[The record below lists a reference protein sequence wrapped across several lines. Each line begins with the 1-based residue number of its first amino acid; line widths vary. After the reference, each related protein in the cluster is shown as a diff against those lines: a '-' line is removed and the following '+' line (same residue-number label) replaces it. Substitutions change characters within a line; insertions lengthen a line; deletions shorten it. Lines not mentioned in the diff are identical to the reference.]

1 MQGGQQDS
9 SAAHI
14 AGNQGPH
21 TTVPLPASP
30 LLQEDPVHCQCCVHG
45 DYYSQCTH
53 HYHPRF
59 MCTTKQSMQTIF
71 SYKISWSG
79 WFRMFVQL
87 EHWKSAREML
97 DAAVWNHDGYS
108 GCTTWKLVDTMVSR
122 CFQTVCAV
130 VPKVTTVLPV
140 LLGSSTHW
148 LLTKQFTHV
157 TAISRMASLQGRI
170 EWQSFR
176 TRLPYG
182 YGGCTAWKLVG
193 VIVSRCLCV
202 FFFWVTMVLP
212 LLSKPSTHWL
222 LTEHFTRVTAI
233 SRMACL

>member
-1 MQGGQQDS
+1 MCFTKLVATLLSIAVVGVCRLCESSCPIVRSDEDAVGSPMQGSQQDS
-9 SAAHI
+9 AATHI

-21 TTVPLPASP
+21 TTVPISALP
-30 LLQEDPVHCQCCVHG
+30 LLQGDSVHCQCCVHG

-59 MCTTKQSMQTIF
+59 MCTTKQSMQIIF
-71 SYKISWSG
+71 SYKVSWSG

-130 VPKVTTVLPV
+130 VP
-140 LLGSSTHW
+140 
-148 LLTKQFTHV
+148 
-157 TAISRMASLQGRI
+157 
-170 EWQSFR
+170 
-176 TRLPYG
+176 
-182 YGGCTAWKLVG
+182 
-193 VIVSRCLCV
+193 
-202 FFFWVTMVLP
+202 
-212 LLSKPSTHWL
+212 
-222 LTEHFTRVTAI
+222 
-233 SRMACL
+233 